1 MHIYIKNKNL
11 FIDQYKVKCAIGK
24 RGIGLKK
31 KEGDLITPKGSF
43 KIKTILYRKDRL
55 PRFNTKI
62 TKRIIQK
69 NMGWCNDSRSIK
81 YNKLIFFPFNYN
93 AEKLY
98 RKDNIYDI
106 ILVLN
111 YNINP
116 VIKNKGSAIFIHIA
130 KQDYKNTEGCIALN
144 KRSLLKIIPK
154 LDKNTQVKIN

>member
-55 PRFNTKI
+55 PRFNSKI

-116 VIKNKGSAIFIHIA
+116 VITNHGEKFLSGFNHENIYGVQFHPEKSQSNGL
-130 KQDYKNTEGCIALN
+130 T
-144 KRSLLKIIPK
+144 LLKNFIE
-154 LDKNTQVKIN
+154 